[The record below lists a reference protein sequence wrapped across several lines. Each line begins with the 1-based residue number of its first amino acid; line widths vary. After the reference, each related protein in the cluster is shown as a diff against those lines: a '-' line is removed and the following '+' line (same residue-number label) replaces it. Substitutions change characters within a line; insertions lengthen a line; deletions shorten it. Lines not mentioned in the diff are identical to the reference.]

1 MKTTQYVNQERAIAA
16 ADSGGMR
23 ERWLWG
29 LRLLNDPEAF
39 SPGSSQLKPGR
50 SEELI
55 AAATKR
61 GLHLFDREI
70 RRRLQCARAYKTE
83 AEFGQVLTEFR
94 TWDALLNAGFP
105 ARPATL
111 DEPLADYRTPE
122 EVRHD
127 RARQLADI
135 TSPQGTLFPLSQ
147 FEPITATLKELQDYA
162 AQSEELTAR
171 FAAHDAKRRAY
182 LEDLIEAADG
192 DLSMT
197 WQAAHELLADD
208 EPDDAAQVSA

>member
-39 SPGSSQLKPGR
+39 APGSTQLKPGR
-50 SEELI
+50 GEELI
-55 AAATKR
+55 AAAARR
-61 GLHLFDREI
+61 GLKLTDREI
-70 RRRLQCARAYKTE
+70 RRRLQCARAYATE
-83 AEFGQVLTEFR
+83 AEFGQALTEFPS
-94 TWDALLNAGFP
+94 WFDLLNAGFP
-105 ARPATL
+105 ARPMP
-111 DEPLADYRTPE
+111 DGEPVDYRTPE
-122 EVRHD
+122 EIRHD

-147 FEPITATLKELQDYA
+147 FEPVTATLKELQEYA
-162 AQSEELTAR
+162 TQSEELTAR
-171 FAAHDAKRRAY
+171 FAAHDSKRRTY
-182 LEDLIEAADG
+182 LNDLIWAAGG

-208 EPDDAAQVSA
+208 EPDDAGQVRA